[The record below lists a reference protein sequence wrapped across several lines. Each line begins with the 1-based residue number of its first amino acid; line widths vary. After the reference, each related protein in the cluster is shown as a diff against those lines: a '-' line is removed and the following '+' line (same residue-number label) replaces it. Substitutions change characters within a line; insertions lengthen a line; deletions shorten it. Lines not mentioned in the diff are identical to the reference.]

1 MPSLLLTQMT
11 SRMLESVRQTRKTLG
26 LAWCSSPSGFVG
38 VALLTLASAFLPL
51 AIAYAGKLII
61 DAVVAHSAALATQYV
76 FLEFGLVA
84 LQAVVQRT
92 LSLLRSVLG
101 SRLGHDVNVMI
112 LDKALRLE
120 LKQFEDAEFYD
131 RMTRARLGASSRP
144 VDMVTDSLQFFQNV
158 LTLLGY
164 VGLLISYSGWI
175 VGALMVAALPSTLVE
190 MRFSQAAFRLRNWRS
205 PDRRRLN
212 YVEYVLANDEHV
224 KEVKLFELGALL
236 LKRYRE
242 LGEKFYREDTRLS
255 MRRALWA
262 CLLSMLA
269 TAAFYGGYLSL
280 ALDAAVDRLSLGDL
294 TLYVVAF
301 RQGQQAFQSCLGG
314 IASVYENNLYMSNL
328 FAFLDAETS
337 PAIVHPAARRVHE
350 RESSGEGIRFE
361 DVGFRYPG
369 RDEWALRHITLAI
382 PPRQSLALVG
392 HNGAGKSTFIKLV
405 CGFYQPAEGRIL
417 LDGRDLREWDEAAL
431 RHRISAVFQDFNQYH
446 FSLRENVGFGDL
458 AHLTEEARV
467 RRAVERGGA
476 DAVLTELPQG
486 LDTQLG
492 RWFKDGV
499 EISGGQWQKVALAR
513 AFMREDADI
522 LILDEPT
529 AALDAEAEKAVFDRF
544 RMLARDRTSLLIS
557 HRFPT
562 VRMADRIVVIEHG
575 RIIEQGDHDSLV
587 RAGGRYAQL
596 FKLQAE
602 GYL

>member
-1 MPSLLLTQMT
+1 
-11 SRMLESVRQTRKTLG
+11 
-26 LAWCSSPSGFVG
+26 
-38 VALLTLASAFLPL
+38 
-51 AIAYAGKLII
+51 
-61 DAVVAHSAALATQYV
+61 
-76 FLEFGLVA
+76 
-84 LQAVVQRT
+84 
-92 LSLLRSVLG
+92 
-101 SRLGHDVNVMI
+101 
-112 LDKALRLE
+112 
-120 LKQFEDAEFYD
+120 
-131 RMTRARLGASSRP
+131 
-144 VDMVTDSLQFFQNV
+144 
-158 LTLLGY
+158 
-164 VGLLISYSGWI
+164 
-175 VGALMVAALPSTLVE
+175 
-190 MRFSQAAFRLRNWRS
+190 MRFSTAVFRLHNWRS
-205 PDRRRLN
+205 PDRRKLN

-224 KEVKLFELGALL
+224 KEVKLFGLGPLL

-242 LGEKFYREDTRLS
+242 LGERFYQEDTRLS
-255 MRRALWA
+255 VRRALWG
-262 CLLSMLA
+262 CLLSLLA
-269 TAAFYGGYLSL
+269 TAVFYGGYLSL
-280 ALDAAVDRLSLGDL
+280 ALDAAADRISLGDL
-294 TLYVVAF
+294 MLYVVAF

-328 FAFLDAETS
+328 FAFLEIETP
-337 PAIVHPAARRVHE
+337 PAIVRPGAPRAARE
-350 RESSGEGIRFE
+350 LESSGEGIRFE

-369 RDEWALRHITLAI
+369 REEWALRGITLAI

-405 CGFYQPAEGRIL
+405 CGFYRPTEGRIL
-417 LDGRDLREWDEAAL
+417 LDGRDLREWDDAAL
-431 RHRISAVFQDFNQYH
+431 RRRISAVFQDFSEYQ

-458 AHLTEEARV
+458 AYLAEEARV

-476 DAVLTELPQG
+476 ETVVAELPKG

-499 EISGGQWQKVALAR
+499 SLSGGQWQKIALAR

-544 RMLARDRTSLLIS
+544 RMLARERTSLLIS

-575 RIIEQGDHDSLV
+575 RIIEQGSHDALV

-596 FKLQAE
+596 FMLQAE